1 MKFILFTFLF
11 FFQALLFGQLN
22 IDSVSHINYVQLH
35 DTYLNDVW
43 GFVDET
49 GKEYALV
56 GARKGT
62 SVVDISDPENPVEVF
77 WEPGLE
83 SVWRDLKT
91 HGNYAYITTEAENGL
106 LILDLTSLPDPS
118 GITAHYYTGPA
129 GSNWQSAHNLY
140 IDQDGYAYIFGANRG
155 NGGVIILDVHT
166 NPLQPIEVGTFDNWY
181 CHDGYV
187 RDNTMYL
194 AHISDGFLSIV
205 DVTSKSNPVLLGSKQ
220 TSSSFT
226 HNIWPSDNGQFA
238 FTTDEVSGAFLDAYD
253 VSDPS
258 NIIQV
263 DKIQSSPGAG
273 VIPHNVHIYNDFIV
287 TSYYSDGVTIHD
299 ASRPHNLVEVG
310 NFDTYPAQTM
320 GYDGCWGVYPFFPSG
335 LAAAADITQGLFIL
349 RPNYQRASFIEGT
362 VVDATTLN
370 AIQGVKVQIQ
380 NHNQTEFTSTTGTYA
395 TGFHQATEVEVT
407 FSKPAYYPQTHIV
420 PLIQNQVVALNI
432 ELVPIPPFSHTVF
445 VFEEGT
451 STPIASADIRLEGS
465 LIEHNNQ
472 SNGLGER
479 EFELYYEESYTLTVG
494 KWGYFTH
501 CQEISLNPQSTSTSI
516 YLKKGYFDDF
526 SFDFGWTTTSNED
539 QSGFQMTGFWER
551 GIPQGT
557 STNSAPFI
565 DADYD
570 CGKYAYVTG
579 NHPNQAAEYDEIK
592 HGRVT
597 LYSPIFDLTSYAT
610 PYIHYSRWFYN
621 YHGPNLPYDDTL
633 DVFLTNGTT
642 TVKIDSIGSDT
653 LQFYKWIQRSFLASD
668 FLPLTASMQLI
679 FTVADEDPDV
689 NVTEAGVDFFFISE
703 ENEVSI
709 EESQTLQ
716 NIVIYPN
723 PAQHL
728 LHILQP
734 QASHWKLL
742 TLEGKV
748 VKELYVD
755 GEQGEFQVEEIANGM
770 YLLSSIHG
778 VYKVQIMR

>member
-1 MKFILFTFLF
+1 MNKFLLTTIIFIKFQLFS
-11 FFQALLFGQLN
+11 QLN
-22 IDSVSHINYVQLH
+22 IDSLSHVNYRNLH

-62 SVVDISDPENPVEVF
+62 SVVDISSPENPVEVF

-91 HGNYAYITTEAENGL
+91 FGNYAYITTEAANGL
-106 LILDLTSLPDPS
+106 LILDLSSLPDPS
-118 GITAHYYTGPA
+118 GITAHYYTGPIGA
-129 GSNWQSAHNLY
+129 QWQSAHNLY
-140 IDQDGYAYIFGANRG
+140 IDENGYAYIFGANRG
-155 NGGVIILDVHT
+155 NGGVIILDIHT

-187 RDNTMYL
+187 RDNKMYL

-205 DVTSKSNPVLLGSKQ
+205 DVADKSNPILLGSKQ
-220 TSSSFT
+220 TTSSFT
-226 HNIWPSDNGQFA
+226 HNIWPSDNSQFA

-258 NIIQV
+258 NIKLV

-273 VIPHNVHIYNDFIV
+273 VIPHNVHIINDYIV

-299 ASRPHNLVEVG
+299 ASRPHNLVQVG
-310 NFDTYPAQTM
+310 SYDTYPSQTM
-320 GYDGCWGVYPFFPSG
+320 SYDGCWGVYPFFPSG
-335 LAAAADITQGLFIL
+335 IIAASDISEGLFIL
-349 RPNYQRASFIEGT
+349 RPTYQRASFIEGT
-362 VVDATTLN
+362 VTDANTSN
-370 AIQGVKVQIQ
+370 PISGVKIEIQ
-380 NHNQTEFTSTTGTYA
+380 NHNQLEFSSAIGEYA
-395 TGFHQATEVEVT
+395 TGFHSPVEVEIT
-407 FSKPAYYPQTHIV
+407 FSKPAYFPQTHTIQ
-420 PLIQNQVVALNI
+420 LIQNQVIAFDVQL
-432 ELVPIPPFSHTVF
+432 EPIPPFSHTIY
-445 VFEEGT
+445 VFEEGN
-451 STPIASADIRLEGS
+451 STPIAGADIRLEAS

-479 EFELYYEESYTLTVG
+479 EFELYYEEVYKLTVG
-494 KWGYFTH
+494 KWGYYST
-501 CQEISLNPQSTSTSI
+501 CQEILINPQTNTTNVF
-516 YLKKGYFDDF
+516 LKKGYYDDF
-526 SFDFGWTTTSNED
+526 SFDFGWTSTASTEV
-539 QSGFQMTGFWER
+539 FTGFWDR

-557 STNSAPFI
+557 ITNSAPSI

-597 LYSPIFDLTSYAT
+597 LYSPIFDLTSYST

-621 YHGPNLPYDDTL
+621 FHGPNLPYDDTL

-668 FLPLTASMQLI
+668 YLPLTSSMQLI
-679 FTVADEDPDV
+679 FIVADEEPDV
-689 NVTEAGVDFFFISE
+689 NVTEAGVDYFFVSE
-703 ENEVSI
+703 QNELSTSENQSSI
-709 EESQTLQ
+709 LET
-716 NIVIYPN
+716 NIYPN
-723 PAQHL
+723 PAQSKIYL
-728 LHILQP
+728 SQNR
-734 QASHWKLL
+734 SNHWKLL
-742 TLEGKV
+742 SLDGKV
-748 VKELYVD
+748 LIETFITELI
-755 GEQGEFQVEEIANGM
+755 GEIDVQNIPAGFYILQSEFEVF
-770 YLLSSIHG
+770 
-778 VYKVQIMR
+778 KVQIEK